1 MPHDRDDELAC
12 FPFWRAQRS
21 AAVLAAAVHGGL
33 WAHRHHL
40 RTGRLPRDAVHVE
53 ARWRRLPSAAA
64 VEAPHHSLDGLAAQ
78 GVAAELLAVARALR
92 HVPRDKLL
100 RSDRPG
106 QLLRWQ
112 RLCQLP
118 ATCGNGLRYAEGC
131 CVLLLCGALRE
142 VPQGLLRHAAVRE
155 DLGPRDHLG
164 DCLILHEQYGAPGSG
179 ARVLCALGW
188 RDVPRHPVLHGE
200 DHQHHVPPPGVG
212 LAPEEYWRGSGR
224 HRYLHRLGDRAQHRE
239 VLRALSFPACHSGR
253 CPGEDLPDL
262 AEGGG
267 KHEEAVRACE
277 GQGRQARTPEFQ
289 GHADDGEHRHG
300 HDDMRGCRSL
310 AARRLLWHAR
320 RRVSSVRQHTPH

>member
-64 VEAPHHSLDGLAAQ
+64 DEAPHHRLDGLVAQ
-78 GVAAELLAVARALR
+78 RFAAELLAVARALR

-164 DCLILHEQYGAPGSG
+164 DCLILHEQYGAPGPE
-179 ARVLCALGW
+179 ARLLRALG
-188 RDVPRHPVLHGE
+188 RYDVLGRPVLHGE
-200 DHQHHVPPPGVG
+200 DRQYDVPSSGAGLTSEEHRRGV
-212 LAPEEYWRGSGR
+212 GR
-224 HRYLHRLGDRAQHRE
+224 HRDLCCLGRVAQHRK
-239 VLRALSFPACHSGR
+239 VLRALGLPARRAGLR
-253 CPGEDLPDL
+253 PGEDLPDFP
-262 AEGGG
+262 EGGV
-267 KHEEAVRACE
+267 K
-277 GQGRQARTPEFQ
+277 
-289 GHADDGEHRHG
+289 GE
-300 HDDMRGCRSL
+300 
-310 AARRLLWHAR
+310 
-320 RRVSSVRQHTPH
+320 